1 MNEYPYIYPLG
12 FGNVGH
18 IIITQVQLYKHF
30 IFTYTL
36 IKQHLAINNPLEFF
50 LIFNSHVFF
59 LISFHFC
66 PFV

>member
-36 IKQHLAINNPLEFF
+36 IKQHLAINNPSDFF
-50 LIFNSHVFF
+50 FNF
-59 LISFHFC
+59 
-66 PFV
+66 